1 MIQRLVS
8 SEFFVL
14 ALCVLLL
21 AGLGPFTP
29 GLLSAENLTNVLAAM
44 LPLLLV
50 AAGQTVVLIGGG
62 IDLSATAII
71 AFTSVT
77 GAKIMTLSGGWM
89 PGHPAAVPVAAGVM
103 LLAGFLIGLANGIA
117 IAWLRMSAFI
127 VTMTSLMAVSGLTVW
142 ATESKN
148 IADLPAGFLALGQR
162 PPSALAIA
170 GGSLILIHVL
180 LTKSIFGRWLHAIG
194 HNARTARVSGVP
206 VPAVTALS
214 YAVSGLSA
222 GAAAIL
228 LTGRLET
235 GSPVLGQTMML
246 DIIGAAVIGGSSL
259 FGGRGNVLWTVSGVL
274 FLTLLDNA
282 LNLRGLSHFVIM
294 MIKGAVILLAAG
306 LDTLR
311 RSGQTE

>member
-1 MIQRLVS
+1 MIQRLAS

-14 ALCVLLL
+14 GLCALLL

-29 GLLSAENLTNVLAAM
+29 GLLSAENLVNVLAAM

-71 AFTSVT
+71 ALASVA
-77 GAKIMTLSGGWM
+77 GSKIMTLSGGWM
-89 PGHPAAVPVAAGVM
+89 AAHPAAVPVAVGAM
-103 LLAGFLIGLANGIA
+103 LLAGFLTGLTNGIA

-127 VTMTSLMAVSGLTVW
+127 VTLTSLMGVSGLTVW
-142 ATESKN
+142 FTDSKN
-148 IADLPAGFLALGQR
+148 IAELPAGFLSLGQR
-162 PPSALAIA
+162 LPPALGIAAGALA
-170 GGSLILIHVL
+170 
-180 LTKSIFGRWLHAIG
+180 LTHLMLTRSIYGRWIHAVG
-194 HNARTARVSGVP
+194 HNAATARVSGVP
-206 VPAVTALS
+206 VPLITALS

-235 GSPVLGQTMML
+235 GSPVLGQTLML
-246 DIIGAAVIGGSSL
+246 DIIGAAVIGGTSL

-306 LDTLR
+306 LDVVR
-311 RSGQTE
+311 RGGREE

>member
-1 MIQRLVS
+1 MIQRPAS
-8 SEFFVL
+8 SEFLVP

-29 GLLSAENLTNVLAAM
+29 GLLSAENLVNVLAAM

-62 IDLSATAII
+62 IDLSVTAVI
-71 AFTSVT
+71 ALASVA
-77 GAKIMTLSGGWM
+77 GAKIMTLSGGWLA
-89 PGHPAAVPVAAGVM
+89 GHPAAVPAAVGAM
-103 LLAGFLIGLANGIA
+103 LLAGFLTGLANGIA

-127 VTMTSLMAVSGLTVW
+127 VTLTTLMAVSGLTVW
-142 ATESKN
+142 FTDSKN
-148 IADLPAGFLALGQR
+148 IAGLPAGFLALGQR
-162 PPSALAIA
+162 LAPALGMAAGALA
-170 GGSLILIHVL
+170 LTHLL
-180 LTKSIFGRWLHAIG
+180 LTRSIYGRWIHAVG
-194 HNARTARVSGVP
+194 HNAATARVSGVP
-206 VPAVTALS
+206 VPLITALS

-235 GSPVLGQTMML
+235 GSPVLGQTLML
-246 DIIGAAVIGGSSL
+246 DIIGAAVIGGTSL

-282 LNLRGLSHFVIM
+282 LNLRGLSHFGIM
-294 MIKGAVILLAAG
+294 MIKGLVILLAAG
-306 LDTLR
+306 LDVAR
-311 RSGQTE
+311 RRGQEE

>member
-1 MIQRLVS
+1 MIQRLAS

-14 ALCVLLL
+14 GLCALLL

-29 GLLSAENLTNVLAAM
+29 GLLSAQNLVNVLAAM

-62 IDLSATAII
+62 IDLSVTAII
-71 AFTSVT
+71 ALASVA

-89 PGHPAAVPVAAGVM
+89 AAHPAAVPVAVGAM
-103 LLAGFLIGLANGIA
+103 LLAGFLTGLANGIA

-127 VTMTSLMAVSGLTVW
+127 VTLTSLMAVSGLTVW
-142 ATESKN
+142 FTDSKN
-148 IADLPAGFLALGQR
+148 IADLPPGFFSLGQR
-162 PPSALAIA
+162 LPPALGMAAGALA
-170 GGSLILIHVL
+170 
-180 LTKSIFGRWLHAIG
+180 LTHLMLTRSIYGRWIHAVG
-194 HNARTARVSGVP
+194 HNAATARVSGVP
-206 VPAVTALS
+206 VPLITALS
-214 YAVSGLSA
+214 YTISGLSA

-246 DIIGAAVIGGSSL
+246 DIIGAAVIGGTSL

-294 MIKGAVILLAAG
+294 MIKGVVILLAAG
-306 LDTLR
+306 LDVVR
-311 RSGQTE
+311 RRGQEE